1 MHRAGRP
8 PLLRNSLQLQRR
20 RQQLE
25 PTGGVISTI
34 SHAAAV
40 AQNLRPPGIATV
52 LAVAGRRAARQA
64 QATRCLARWHRPA
77 TRRRSRDHGVAD
89 HVVRQARAG
98 HWVPGRRARARRAS
112 ALATA
117 RLCWPDSAQTHCGPC
132 PAWAHRDAAW
142 TQLAG
147 AMPLPAPE
155 HRPASRPDRSHSVV
169 VVVADHAAPAVA
181 RAAVGRRKAR
191 RRNWRS
197 RPGRALRAMHRWQR
211 LWSVSGPS
219 SISLAGWRMRVLHA
233 HGNGGLYPLGQG
245 ERCIVICRAFAAARR
260 SLACAVMQRARP
272 GPTPAP
278 CCIQH
283 AGALSER

>member
-40 AQNLRPPGIATV
+40 ARNLRPPGIAT
-52 LAVAGRRAARQA
+52 ARAEAGQGAARQA

-77 TRRRSRDHGVAD
+77 TRRRSRDRGVAD

-98 HWVPGRRARARRAS
+98 DLAPGRRARARRAS
-112 ALATA
+112 ALAAA
-117 RLCWPDSAQTHCGPC
+117 RRCWPDSAQTHCGPC

-142 TQLAG
+142 PQRAG
-147 AMPLPAPE
+147 AMRFPAHE
-155 HRPASRPDRSHSVV
+155 HRPASRPDRSHSVA
-169 VVVADHAAPAVA
+169 VVVADHAVPVVA
-181 RAAVGRRKAR
+181 RAAAVARRKAR

-197 RPGRALRAMHRWQR
+197 RPGRSLRAMH
-211 LWSVSGPS
+211 
-219 SISLAGWRMRVLHA
+219 
-233 HGNGGLYPLGQG
+233 
-245 ERCIVICRAFAAARR
+245 
-260 SLACAVMQRARP
+260 
-272 GPTPAP
+272 
-278 CCIQH
+278 
-283 AGALSER
+283 